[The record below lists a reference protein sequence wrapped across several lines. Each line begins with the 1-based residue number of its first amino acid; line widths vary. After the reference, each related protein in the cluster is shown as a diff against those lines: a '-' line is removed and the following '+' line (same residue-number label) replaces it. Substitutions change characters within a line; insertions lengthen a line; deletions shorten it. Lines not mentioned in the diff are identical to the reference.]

1 MSYVGKK
8 CTQFSVNY
16 DTVCG
21 CDLLL
26 PLCDVLFYPEN
37 NRACSLVLLAKRKGQ
52 EMKALNVLKCKMI
65 WGGGKAMCSLHI
77 SLHVTSSREMR
88 LDR

>member
-37 NRACSLVLLAKRKGQ
+37 NRAYSLVLLAKRKGQ

-65 WGGGKAMCSLHI
+65 
-77 SLHVTSSREMR
+77 
-88 LDR
+88 

>member
-65 WGGGKAMCSLHI
+65 GGGEGNVFSAHKPPCDLLKRNEI
-77 SLHVTSSREMR
+77 G
-88 LDR
+88 

>member
-37 NRACSLVLLAKRKGQ
+37 NRAYSLVLLAKRKGQ
-52 EMKALNVLKCKMI
+52 EMKA
-65 WGGGKAMCSLHI
+65 
-77 SLHVTSSREMR
+77 
-88 LDR
+88 